1 MLHALPAKKDS
12 SDETPDFCS
21 AFFLAKLICL
31 GRVLATAVQKI
42 RLPFEFFDPFLFCS
56 GKNHSVFN

>member
-1 MLHALPAKKDS
+1 MLHTLPGKKDS
-12 SDETPDFCS
+12 ADETPDFCS

-31 GRVLATAVQKI
+31 GRVLASAVQKI

-56 GKNHSVFN
+56 G